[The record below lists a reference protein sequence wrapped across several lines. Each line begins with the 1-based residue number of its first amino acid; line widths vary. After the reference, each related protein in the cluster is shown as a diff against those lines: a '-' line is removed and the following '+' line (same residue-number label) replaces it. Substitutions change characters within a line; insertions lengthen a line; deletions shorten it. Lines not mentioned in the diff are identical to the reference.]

1 MAMSS
6 RTRRRAV
13 GCHPSA
19 SFGAERR
26 IRTDLVSGRWLAV
39 RGGSVAV
46 EVLQG
51 GHLECLLV
59 QRAYATSRRE
69 GGRERG
75 DAGDVVADGGA
86 ADRFLIVERLA
97 AERRIDDDVHLTG
110 FDQVHDLRA
119 AFVDLVNR
127 FGLNAGAL
135 EHCGGAARRYQPETE
150 RRKLLRQWQDLA
162 LIAVV
167 HAQEERS
174 FARQALAGGKLRLS
188 KGLAE
193 IFRDGHDLAGRAHL
207 GAENRIHAAELV
219 EREHVRLHRVIVAH
233 GERSAEHTSELQSPM
248 YLVCRL
254 LLEKKK
260 KK

>member
-1 MAMSS
+1 M
-6 RTRRRAV
+6 RAI
-13 GCHPSA
+13 GCEPAFS
-19 SFGAERR
+19 
-26 IRTDLVSGRWLAV
+26 LVSGRWRAV
-39 RGGSVAV
+39 RGGSVAW

-59 QRAYATSRRE
+59 QRAYAARRRE

-75 DAGDVVADGGA
+75 NAGDVVADGGA

-110 FDQVHDLRA
+110 FDQVHDIRT

-127 FGLNAGAL
+127 FGLNAGAP
-135 EHCGGAARRYQPETE
+135 ERRGGAARRYQPETA
-150 RRKLLRQWQDLA
+150 RRKLLRPWHDLA

-174 FARQALAGGKLRLS
+174 FETQALARGKLRLS

-193 IFRDGHDLAGRAHL
+193 ILRDGHD
-207 GAENRIHAAELV
+207 
-219 EREHVRLHRVIVAH
+219 
-233 GERSAEHTSELQSPM
+233 S
-248 YLVCRL
+248 
-254 LLEKKK
+254 
-260 KK
+260 